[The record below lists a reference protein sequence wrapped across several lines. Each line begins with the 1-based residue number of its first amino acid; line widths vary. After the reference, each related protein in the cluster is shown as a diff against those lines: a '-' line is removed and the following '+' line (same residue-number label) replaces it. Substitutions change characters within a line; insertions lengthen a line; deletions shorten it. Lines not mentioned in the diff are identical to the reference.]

1 METTMNQRVLVWDL
15 PIRVFHWLLAA
26 SFAGAWLTAESER
39 WRDVHMMLGYTVAG
53 LILFRIVWGLVG
65 TRYARFRSF
74 LFRPSEL
81 LIYLRSLATRSP
93 RHYLGHNPAGSIAI
107 FLLLALG
114 LVTALTGFAYHQE
127 LGGEWLEDVHEA
139 AALVMLWIVGVH
151 VAGVLVSSLLHHENL
166 ARSMVTGRKR
176 GEPGEGISRRHVGV
190 ALLLIALGAGLWVW
204 YPAGGDGANEVQ
216 AVQHDDD
223 DERG

>member
-1 METTMNQRVLVWDL
+1 MNQRVLVWDL
-15 PIRVFHWLLAA
+15 PTRIFHWLLAA

-81 LIYLRSLATRSP
+81 LGYLRSLLSRSP
-93 RHYLGHNPAGSIAI
+93 RHYLGHNPAGSVAI
-107 FLLLALG
+107 FLLLGLG
-114 LVTALTGFAYHQE
+114 LVTAASGFAYYQE
-127 LGGEWLEDVHEA
+127 LGGEWLEEVHEA
-139 AALVMLWIVGVH
+139 AAVIMLWIVGVH
-151 VAGVLVSSLLHHENL
+151 VAGVLVSSLLHRENL
-166 ARSMVTGRKR
+166 VGSMLNGRKR
-176 GEPGEGISRRHVGV
+176 GEPGDGIARRHAGV
-190 ALLLIALGAGLWVW
+190 ALVLIALAAGLWAW
-204 YPAGGDGANEVQ
+204 YPAGGDVANEVR
-216 AVQHDDD
+216 AVQHDDG